1 MLKYGFLIR
10 LLKTIFLNIIFLYVY
25 WVIEVDRQLRFV
37 MTWMIIG
44 LILFVGF
51 NLLDIVG
58 MSPLGTPFN
67 DFFTVIGIILFF
79 IAGFF
84 YLSKRTVKE

>member
-1 MLKYGFLIR
+1 
-10 LLKTIFLNIIFLYVY
+10 
-25 WVIEVDRQLRFV
+25 VIEVERQLRVV
-37 MTWMIIG
+37 MIWMIIG

-58 MSPLGTPFN
+58 ISPLGTSFN
-67 DFFTVIGIILFF
+67 DFFTMIGIIIFF

>member
-1 MLKYGFLIR
+1 MFKYDFLIR
-10 LLKTIFLNIIFLYVY
+10 SLKTIFLNIIFLYVY
-25 WVIEVDRQLRFV
+25 WVIEVERQLRFV
-37 MTWMIIG
+37 MIWMIIG

-51 NLLDIVG
+51 SLLDFVG
-58 MSPLGTPFN
+58 MSPLGTAFN
-67 DFFTVIGIILFF
+67 DFFTMIGIILFF